1 MAVAALWTPCNAA
14 CTVRALRVHC
24 ACTVRTHAP
33 PHERV
38 LRPSVCAHVCVSPFA
53 RACLTL
59 KLSAT
64 LPSSQR
70 HSPTKWMLQGLLRRF
85 AMLVHN
91 WTCPGVGPR
100 RVSHQGPPSGVS
112 QCSSTTGLVQAWVRG
127 ASRTCIL
134 TSPERWMLKGHP
146 AFRNARPQLDLSR
159 RGPAARLAPASD
171 KPRKVD
177 AKGPQLD
184 LSRRGPA
191 ARLAHAPS
199 STEQQPV
206 QRPSVKTK
214 CLRLLITHMLLQMIE
229 ERLKHNTSESPTFT
243 RLPLVCVCVRM
254 SGLVKFLCR
263 TRARRTH
270 REHTHTHTC
279 VRAHTGRQKKCNT
292 QRTSLQVSPCRIW
305 SCS

>member
-38 LRPSVCAHVCVSPFA
+38 LRPGVCAHVCVSPFA

-127 ASRTCIL
+127 ASRACIL

-184 LSRRGPA
+184 LSA
-191 ARLAHAPS
+191 ARLAHAQYNGHLLYEGTAPLF
-199 STEQQPV
+199 EKDLGPIIAHRGGQG
-206 QRPSVKTK
+206 TK
-214 CLRLLITHMLLQMIE
+214 RAIRAH
-229 ERLKHNTSESPTFT
+229 HAPPTPQD
-243 RLPLVCVCVRM
+243 LPLCQA
-254 SGLVKFLCR
+254 L
-263 TRARRTH
+263 A
-270 REHTHTHTC
+270 
-279 VRAHTGRQKKCNT
+279 
-292 QRTSLQVSPCRIW
+292 SL
-305 SCS
+305 

>member
-38 LRPSVCAHVCVSPFA
+38 LRPGVCAHVCVSPFA

-159 RGPAARLAPASD
+159 HGPAARLAPASD

-206 QRPSVKTK
+206 QRPSP
-214 CLRLLITHMLLQMIE
+214 LRRHGSALR
-229 ERLKHNTSESPTFT
+229 ERLGAHHCPQRWPGHKACHPSTPCSSDASRSTALSSPCLPLASILLSVLGAFQIWYSGMDFNSTLFKFAK
-243 RLPLVCVCVRM
+243 RLPM
-254 SGLVKFLCR
+254 D
-263 TRARRTH
+263 
-270 REHTHTHTC
+270 
-279 VRAHTGRQKKCNT
+279 
-292 QRTSLQVSPCRIW
+292 QRVSN
-305 SCS
+305 S